1 MIGMEIEKYLKIQ
14 EEMRKDLLI
23 ENRID
28 KIERIAGVDQ
38 AFPNRKNVIS
48 CIVVLDAYEMSLIEK
63 RFSIKETDFPYIPGL
78 LSFREGPSIIDAY
91 KKLKNK
97 PDLLLIDGHGIA
109 HPRRMGIASYIGIK
123 LDIPTIGVAKRRL
136 IGMYKEP
143 KNEGEATKLIDDNKV
158 IGYVLKSKNKCNP
171 IFISPG
177 YKIDIETSL
186 RIVRNCLRKHKLPE
200 PIRLAHLF
208 VNERKRENAKI

>member
-1 MIGMEIEKYLKIQ
+1 MEIEKYLKIQ

-28 KIERIAGVDQ
+28 KIERIGGVDQ

-48 CIVVLDAYEMSLIEK
+48 CIVVLDEYEMSVIEK
-63 RFSIKETDFPYIPGL
+63 GFSIKETDFPYIPGL

-123 LDIPTIGVAKRRL
+123 LDIPTVGVAKRRL

-208 VNERKRENAKI
+208 VNERKRDFKG

>member
-1 MIGMEIEKYLKIQ
+1 MEIEKYLKIQ

-28 KIERIAGVDQ
+28 KIERIGGVDQ
-38 AFPNRKNVIS
+38 AFPNRKNIIS
-48 CIVVLDAYEMSLIEK
+48 CIVVLDEYEMSVIEK
-63 RFSIKETDFPYIPGL
+63 RFSIKEIDFPYIPGL
-78 LSFREGPSIIDAY
+78 LSFREGPSIIDVY

-143 KNEGEATKLIDDNKV
+143 KNEGEVTKLIDDNKV

-177 YKIDIETSL
+177 YKIDLETSL